1 MRIPVRFYGA
11 FLVALA
17 CVPPG
22 GCQLLDKVEEDRR
35 TEYLKSRTLPDL
47 EIPPDLV
54 AADSGEPL
62 VIPGETPG
70 EEPAGQEEAPG
81 ETLPEQEEA
90 PEQIAGETL
99 PEQEETPEQTAGE
112 TPPGQEETPEQI
124 AGETLPGQ
132 EETPEQVA
140 GETLPGQEETPEQA
154 GRQEAGED
162 AAGAEASE
170 WEPTGTEPAEAESQV
185 AAVAG
190 QRAVPSPPLE
200 PGPLLEPIP
209 PPPRRD
215 AALNEQLVKVQG
227 EWKEVWP
234 LLQKFWGAK
243 GLALDLEDLSL
254 GVMETAWTV
263 PYLQQDMT
271 VRNRFKLFLEPGPEE
286 GTLHVVLSSEKEVY
300 LEQEGSQEGDWL
312 LQDPDLLLEK
322 KYASELQGFLGE
334 HL

>member
-1 MRIPVRFYGA
+1 MRVPVRFSGV
-11 FLVALA
+11 FLAVLA
-17 CVPPG
+17 CVPLG
-22 GCQLLDKVEEDRR
+22 ACQLLDKVEEDRR

-62 VIPGETPG
+62 VIPGEVPG
-70 EEPAGQEEAPG
+70 EESAG
-81 ETLPEQEEA
+81 
-90 PEQIAGETL
+90 
-99 PEQEETPEQTAGE
+99 PEQT
-112 TPPGQEETPEQI
+112 

-132 EETPEQVA
+132 EEAPEQAA
-140 GETLPGQEETPEQA
+140 GEAPPGQEEAPEQAAGEAPPVQEEAPEQAAGGAPPVQEEAPEQA
-154 GRQEAGED
+154 GRQDAGED
-162 AAGAEASE
+162 AAAAEASE
-170 WEPTGTEPAEAESQV
+170 WEPAATEPAEAESQF

-190 QRAVPSPPLE
+190 RRPVPSPPLE
-200 PGPLLEPIP
+200 PGL

-215 AALNEQLVKVQG
+215 TVLNEQLVKVQG

-234 LLQKFWGAK
+234 LLRKFWGSK

-254 GVMETAWTV
+254 GVMETVWTV

-286 GTLHVVLSSEKEVY
+286 GILHVVLSSEKEVY

>member
-1 MRIPVRFYGA
+1 MRVPVRFSGV
-11 FLVALA
+11 FLAVLA
-17 CVPPG
+17 CVPLG
-22 GCQLLDKVEEDRR
+22 ACQLLDKVEEDRR

-62 VIPGETPG
+62 VIPGEVPG
-70 EEPAGQEEAPG
+70 EESAGPEQTAG
-81 ETLPEQEEA
+81 ETLPGQEEA
-90 PEQIAGETL
+90 PEQAAGEA
-99 PEQEETPEQTAGE
+99 PPVQEEAPEQTAGE
-112 TPPGQEETPEQI
+112 TPP
-124 AGETLPGQ
+124 
-132 EETPEQVA
+132 V
-140 GETLPGQEETPEQA
+140 QEETPEQA
-154 GRQEAGED
+154 GRQDAGED
-162 AAGAEASE
+162 VAAAEASE
-170 WEPTGTEPAEAESQV
+170 SEPAATEPAEAESQF

-190 QRAVPSPPLE
+190 RRPVPSPPLE
-200 PGPLLEPIP
+200 PGL

-215 AALNEQLVKVQG
+215 TVLNEQLVKVQG

-234 LLQKFWGAK
+234 LLRKFWGSK

-254 GVMETAWTV
+254 GVMETVWTV

-286 GTLHVVLSSEKEVY
+286 GILHVVLSSEKEVY

>member
-1 MRIPVRFYGA
+1 MRVPVRFSGV
-11 FLVALA
+11 FLAVLA
-17 CVPPG
+17 CVPLG
-22 GCQLLDKVEEDRR
+22 ACQLLDKVEEDRR

-62 VIPGETPG
+62 VIPGEVPG
-70 EEPAGQEEAPG
+70 EEPAGPEQTAGEA
-81 ETLPEQEEA
+81 LPVQEEA
-90 PEQIAGETL
+90 PEQAAGEAPPVQEEA
-99 PEQEETPEQTAGE
+99 PEQAAGE
-112 TPPGQEETPEQI
+112 APP
-124 AGETLPGQ
+124 
-132 EETPEQVA
+132 V
-140 GETLPGQEETPEQA
+140 QEETPEQA
-154 GRQEAGED
+154 GRQDAGED
-162 AAGAEASE
+162 AAAAEASE
-170 WEPTGTEPAEAESQV
+170 SEPAATEPAEAESQF

-190 QRAVPSPPLE
+190 RRPVPSPPLE
-200 PGPLLEPIP
+200 PGL

-215 AALNEQLVKVQG
+215 TVLNEQLVKVQG

-234 LLQKFWGAK
+234 LLRKFWGSK

-254 GVMETAWTV
+254 GVMETVWTV

-286 GTLHVVLSSEKEVY
+286 GILHVVLSSEKEVY

>member
-1 MRIPVRFYGA
+1 MRVPVRFSGV
-11 FLVALA
+11 FLAVLA
-17 CVPPG
+17 CVPLG
-22 GCQLLDKVEEDRR
+22 ACQLLDKVEEDRR

-62 VIPGETPG
+62 VIPGEVPG
-70 EEPAGQEEAPG
+70 EESAG
-81 ETLPEQEEA
+81 
-90 PEQIAGETL
+90 
-99 PEQEETPEQTAGE
+99 PEQT
-112 TPPGQEETPEQI
+112 

-132 EETPEQVA
+132 EEAPEQAA
-140 GETLPGQEETPEQA
+140 GEAPPGQEEAPEQAAGEAPPVQEEAPEQAAGGAPPVQEEAPEQA
-154 GRQEAGED
+154 GRQDAGED
-162 AAGAEASE
+162 AAAAEASE
-170 WEPTGTEPAEAESQV
+170 WEPAATEPAEAESQF

-190 QRAVPSPPLE
+190 RRPVPSPPLE
-200 PGPLLEPIP
+200 PGL

-215 AALNEQLVKVQG
+215 TVLNEQLVKVQG

-234 LLQKFWGAK
+234 LLRKFWGAK

-254 GVMETAWTV
+254 GVMETVWTV

-286 GTLHVVLSSEKEVY
+286 GILHVVLSSEKEVY

>member
-1 MRIPVRFYGA
+1 MRVPVRFSGV
-11 FLVALA
+11 FLAVLA
-17 CVPPG
+17 CVPLG
-22 GCQLLDKVEEDRR
+22 ACQLLDKVEEDRR

-62 VIPGETPG
+62 VIPGEVPG
-70 EEPAGQEEAPG
+70 EESAG
-81 ETLPEQEEA
+81 
-90 PEQIAGETL
+90 
-99 PEQEETPEQTAGE
+99 PEQT
-112 TPPGQEETPEQI
+112 

-132 EETPEQVA
+132 EEAPEQAAGEAPPGQEEAPEQAA
-140 GETLPGQEETPEQA
+140 GETLPVQEEAPEQAAGEAPPVQEEAPEQAAGETLPVQEEAPEQA
-154 GRQEAGED
+154 GRQDAGED
-162 AAGAEASE
+162 AAAAEASE
-170 WEPTGTEPAEAESQV
+170 SEPAATEPAEAESQF

-190 QRAVPSPPLE
+190 RRPVPSPPLE
-200 PGPLLEPIP
+200 PGL

-215 AALNEQLVKVQG
+215 AVLNEQLVKVQG

-234 LLQKFWGAK
+234 LLRKFWGSK

-254 GVMETAWTV
+254 GVMETVWTV

-286 GTLHVVLSSEKEVY
+286 GILHVVLSSEKEVY

>member
-1 MRIPVRFYGA
+1 MRVPVRFSGV
-11 FLVALA
+11 FLAVLA
-17 CVPPG
+17 CVPLG
-22 GCQLLDKVEEDRR
+22 ACQLLDKVEEDRR

-62 VIPGETPG
+62 VIPGEVPG
-70 EEPAGQEEAPG
+70 EESAGPEQTAG
-81 ETLPEQEEA
+81 ETLPGQEEA
-90 PEQIAGETL
+90 PEQAAGEA
-99 PEQEETPEQTAGE
+99 PPVQEEAPEQTAGE
-112 TPPGQEETPEQI
+112 TPPVQEE
-124 AGETLPGQ
+124 A
-132 EETPEQVA
+132 
-140 GETLPGQEETPEQA
+140 PEQA
-154 GRQEAGED
+154 GRQDAGED
-162 AAGAEASE
+162 AAAAEASE
-170 WEPTGTEPAEAESQV
+170 SEPAATEPAEAESQF

-190 QRAVPSPPLE
+190 RRPVPSPPLE
-200 PGPLLEPIP
+200 PGL

-215 AALNEQLVKVQG
+215 AVLNEQLVKVQG

-234 LLQKFWGAK
+234 LLRKFWGSK

-254 GVMETAWTV
+254 GVMETVWTV

-286 GTLHVVLSSEKEVY
+286 GILHVVLSSEKEVY

>member
-1 MRIPVRFYGA
+1 MRVPVRFSGV
-11 FLVALA
+11 FLAVLA
-17 CVPPG
+17 CVPLG
-22 GCQLLDKVEEDRR
+22 ACQLLDKVEEDRR

-62 VIPGETPG
+62 VIPGEVPG
-70 EEPAGQEEAPG
+70 EESAGPEQTAGEA
-81 ETLPEQEEA
+81 LPVQEEA
-90 PEQIAGETL
+90 PEQAAGET
-99 PEQEETPEQTAGE
+99 PPVQEEAPEQTAGE
-112 TPPGQEETPEQI
+112 TPP
-124 AGETLPGQ
+124 
-132 EETPEQVA
+132 V
-140 GETLPGQEETPEQA
+140 QEETPEQA
-154 GRQEAGED
+154 GRQDAGED
-162 AAGAEASE
+162 VAAAEASE
-170 WEPTGTEPAEAESQV
+170 SEPAATEPAEAESQF

-190 QRAVPSPPLE
+190 RRPVPSPPLE
-200 PGPLLEPIP
+200 PGL

-215 AALNEQLVKVQG
+215 TVLNEQLVKVQG

-234 LLQKFWGAK
+234 LLRKFWGSK

-254 GVMETAWTV
+254 GVMETVWTV

-286 GTLHVVLSSEKEVY
+286 GILHVVLSSEKEVY

>member
-1 MRIPVRFYGA
+1 MRVPVRFSGV
-11 FLVALA
+11 FLAVLA
-17 CVPPG
+17 CVPLG
-22 GCQLLDKVEEDRR
+22 ACQLLDKVEEDRR

-62 VIPGETPG
+62 VIPGEVPG
-70 EEPAGQEEAPG
+70 EESAGPEQTAGEA
-81 ETLPEQEEA
+81 LPVQEEA
-90 PEQIAGETL
+90 PEQAAGEA
-99 PEQEETPEQTAGE
+99 PPVQEEAPEQTAGE
-112 TPPGQEETPEQI
+112 TPP
-124 AGETLPGQ
+124 
-132 EETPEQVA
+132 V
-140 GETLPGQEETPEQA
+140 QEETPEQA
-154 GRQEAGED
+154 GRQDAGED
-162 AAGAEASE
+162 VAAAEASE
-170 WEPTGTEPAEAESQV
+170 SEPAATEPAEAESQF

-190 QRAVPSPPLE
+190 RRPVPSPPLE
-200 PGPLLEPIP
+200 PGL

-215 AALNEQLVKVQG
+215 TVLNEQLVKVQG

-234 LLQKFWGAK
+234 LLRKFWGSK

-254 GVMETAWTV
+254 GVMETVWTV

-286 GTLHVVLSSEKEVY
+286 GILHVVLSSEKEVY